1 MMKKIPEGYKETELG
16 VIPQEWEVRKVNE
29 NFQLYSGNSLS
40 RAQLIGNEYFCV
52 HYGDIHTSN
61 KTYFCVEEDKD
72 WLPKVDIS
80 KIKEGTLLETGDV
93 VFADASEDYEGVG
106 KSIVIFNDNK
116 KILAGLHTI
125 VAKSKKNVLETHF
138 KKYFMN
144 SEIVRKQFKKL
155 ATGSKVYGISK
166 TNLGLI
172 KFIYP
177 PLPEQQKIAE
187 ILSSVD
193 DHIEKLDET
202 ISEYELLKKGMM
214 KKLLTEGI
222 GHTEFKDTE
231 LGRIPK
237 EWEVRK
243 LGEVCDIVSGG
254 TPKTDKIEYW
264 ENGDILWATPT
275 DITTN
280 GKYIS
285 STAKTIT
292 KLGLQNSSARL
303 VPSGSIL
310 MTSRATIGERS
321 INTIEMSTNQGFK
334 VLICKDSM
342 YNEYIYYYIDILLP
356 EILKNSSGSTFKEI
370 SKAKTENL
378 LLSIPPLSEQQQIA
392 YILSSIDERIDLY
405 KSEKDDFMQVK
416 KGLMEK
422 LLTGK
427 IRV

>member
-16 VIPQEWEVRKVNE
+16 VIPQEWEIQNLMSITK
-29 NFQLYSGNSLS
+29 
-40 RAQLIGNEYFCV
+40 LIKDGSHGTHE
-52 HYGDIHTSN
+52 D
-61 KTYFCVEEDKD
+61 VEEGIPLLSAKD
-72 WLPKVDIS
+72 IVGNKILIPSNCRKIS
-80 KIKEGTLLETGDV
+80 KDDFDKIHKSYSLELEDLL
-93 VFADASEDYEGVG
+93 
-106 KSIVIFNDNK
+106 
-116 KILAGLHTI
+116 LTI
-125 VAKSKKNVLETHF
+125 VGTIGRSAIVKDVSKEYTFQRSVAIIKLKNTGMSNFVKSFFDSSLYQSQLKSSVNA
-138 KKYFMN
+138 
-144 SEIVRKQFKKL
+144 SAQ
-155 ATGSKVYGISK
+155 GGVYLK
-166 TNLGLI
+166 TLSMTKIIL
-172 KFIYP
+172 P
-177 PLPEQQKIAE
+177 TLPEQQKIAE

-193 DHIEKLDET
+193 EHIEKLDET

>member
-1 MMKKIPEGYKETELG
+1 MKKIPEGYKETELG

-202 ISEYELLKKGMM
+202 ISEYELLKKGLM

-231 LGRIPK
+231 IGRIPK

-243 LGEVCDIVSGG
+243 LGDCVDFYNGKAHENEVDF
-254 TPKTDKIEYW
+254 D
-264 ENGDILWATPT
+264 
-275 DITTN
+275 
-280 GKYIS
+280 GKYILVNS
-285 STAKTIT
+285 KFISTEGRVKKYTNLELFPLRINDITMVMSDVPNGKAIAKTFLIDEDDKYT
-292 KLGLQNSSARL
+292 LNQRICCLRVLKDIEPRFLNNVVNRNKYYLRFDDGAKQTNLRKNEVLDLLVQLPPLKEQKLIS
-303 VPSGSIL
+303 
-310 MTSRATIGERS
+310 
-321 INTIEMSTNQGFK
+321 
-334 VLICKDSM
+334 
-342 YNEYIYYYIDILLP
+342 DILD
-356 EILKNSSGSTFKEI
+356 NV
-370 SKAKTENL
+370 N
-378 LLSIPPLSEQQQIA
+378 
-392 YILSSIDERIDLY
+392 YRINLY
-405 KSEKDDFMQVK
+405 KSEKEDFMQVK

-422 LLTGK
+422 LLIGK